1 MIQIW
6 IKERGGFGKEILHKE
21 ISEDEIPKWEY
32 DEDED
37 IVVYSYKIV
46 PFLADIDHKRFTVR
60 VTDERGVEL
69 WDYTTEWC
77 SNCGEEVVIAPFGIS
92 FCAECGKP
100 ITPCSMCEASYVNCG
115 NCPYWEDAY
124 NTEAER

>member
-21 ISEDEIPKWEY
+21 IPQAENDSDVYY
-32 DEDED
+32 DID
-37 IVVYSYKIV
+37 YSWKIV

-60 VTDERGVEL
+60 VTDESGVEL

-77 SNCGEEVVIAPFGIS
+77 PNCCEEVVIAPFGIS
-92 FCAECGKP
+92 FCSNCGEP
-100 ITPCSMCEASYVNCG
+100 ILPCSMCDMHYVDCG
-115 NCPYWEDAY
+115 NCPYYA
-124 NTEAER
+124 TETKER